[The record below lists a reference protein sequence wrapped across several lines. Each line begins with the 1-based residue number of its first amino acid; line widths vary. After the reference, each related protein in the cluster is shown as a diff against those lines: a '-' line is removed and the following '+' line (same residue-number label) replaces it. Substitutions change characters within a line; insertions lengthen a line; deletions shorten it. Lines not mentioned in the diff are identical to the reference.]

1 MIKKFFYGWWIV
13 TACFF
18 MGLYV
23 GGIVNFS
30 FTAFFEPLVKEF
42 GWSYTQISFAQ
53 SLRGIEMSIFA
64 PLLGLLVDR
73 FGSRKLVFCGTITAG
88 FGLILLSMT
97 QSLVTFYASFF
108 LLSFGAGGCTPV
120 VLLATIGKWF
130 DKNVGKAFGIAAAGF
145 GAGGLLVPLVVHLI
159 DLYHWRTTLI
169 IFGFGMWILGIP
181 LSFVIR
187 DKPEQYGY
195 LPDGESSKDQ
205 NTRLK
210 KEGKGVEVSLKEAL
224 RQRTFLYL
232 GIVEFIRHM
241 LISAV
246 VLHVMPYLSTV
257 SLTRSTAGKVAAS
270 LPLLSMVGRLGFG
283 WLGDLLNKKYTTAG
297 TLCLM
302 GAGLLAFCFVQ
313 EGWVIPLF
321 IVLFSLGWGGSMILM
336 RTILRQYS
344 GRDSFGRMLG
354 FLMGAGAIGGI
365 IGPTF
370 AGWVYDTFGNYQ
382 VTWLIF
388 CGFSGL
394 SIWLILKIKPLVK

>member
-30 FTAFFEPLVKEF
+30 FTAFFEPLVNEF

-73 FGSRKLVFCGTITAG
+73 FGSRKLIFCGTITAG

-195 LPDGESSKDQ
+195 LPDGESLERSKH
-205 NTRLK
+205 
-210 KEGKGVEVSLKEAL
+210 S
-224 RQRTFLYL
+224 
-232 GIVEFIRHM
+232 
-241 LISAV
+241 S
-246 VLHVMPYLSTV
+246 
-257 SLTRSTAGKVAAS
+257 
-270 LPLLSMVGRLGFG
+270 
-283 WLGDLLNKKYTTAG
+283 
-297 TLCLM
+297 
-302 GAGLLAFCFVQ
+302 Q
-313 EGWVIPLF
+313 ERG
-321 IVLFSLGWGGSMILM
+321 
-336 RTILRQYS
+336 
-344 GRDSFGRMLG
+344 
-354 FLMGAGAIGGI
+354 
-365 IGPTF
+365 
-370 AGWVYDTFGNYQ
+370 
-382 VTWLIF
+382 
-388 CGFSGL
+388 
-394 SIWLILKIKPLVK
+394 